1 MKVPQITAIALQ
13 DQWFDRDI
21 RAQFWRDAQAFWQT
35 AEHFALRSLIQL
47 RAHDLSLA
55 QWQDLLQSR
64 PSHLR
69 SLRFGISL
77 LKRRTVLISNKLLK
91 HCGRTTSMLCIF
103 LNELR
108 LFRQICRRCGL
119 RGWPFRDRA
128 TICKAFGRR
137 LPAIFHGRGCRRCTG
152 PLPSRTLPPSGLRR
166 CRRLRTKYL
175 IIFAHL
181 AASMRKTPP
190 PRWLPEPLAWSA
202 IGRHGLARGKNFARQ
217 LRKRSA
223 QPAHKS
229 AVIAAG
235 IDNRSALG

>member
-77 LKRRTVLISNKLLK
+77 PAPDGANFQQIAQTLRAHDIDVVHFSERAAALSTDLSPLRLAGLAVSRSCHDLQSVRAALASDFSWAWLSPVHWTPTKPHAAAIGLASLSAIANEIPNYICALGGIDAQNAAATLAAGAAGLVSHRAAWSGAGEKL
-91 HCGRTTSMLCIF
+91 CAAIAQAQRTT
-103 LNELR
+103 
-108 LFRQICRRCGL
+108 G
-119 RGWPFRDRA
+119 A
-128 TICKAFGRR
+128 
-137 LPAIFHGRGCRRCTG
+137 
-152 PLPSRTLPPSGLRR
+152 
-166 CRRLRTKYL
+166 
-175 IIFAHL
+175 
-181 AASMRKTPP
+181 
-190 PRWLPEPLAWSA
+190 
-202 IGRHGLARGKNFARQ
+202 
-217 LRKRSA
+217 
-223 QPAHKS
+223 
-229 AVIAAG
+229 
-235 IDNRSALG
+235 